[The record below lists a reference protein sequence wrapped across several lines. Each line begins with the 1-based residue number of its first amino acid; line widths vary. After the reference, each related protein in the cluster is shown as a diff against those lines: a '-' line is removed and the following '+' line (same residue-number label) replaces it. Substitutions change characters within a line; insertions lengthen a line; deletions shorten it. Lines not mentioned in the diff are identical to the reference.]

1 MTAVS
6 AQLAEAPPLRIEN
19 STRTNQAANRSTQRT
34 QAAGL
39 FQLDD
44 QSAPQQ
50 TASSAAP
57 LAPSAIGALLALQS
71 VDDPLLARRK
81 AVRRGSALL
90 DALAAAQADLLTGPV
105 GEGRLNQMMALV
117 TQARETV
124 DPQIDALIDDI
135 ELRVRVELAKRGRY
149 PA

>member
-1 MTAVS
+1 M
-6 AQLAEAPPLRIEN
+6 RIEN
-19 STRTNQAANRSTQRT
+19 SIRTNQVANRSTQRT
-34 QAAGL
+34 QAGGT

-50 TASSAAP
+50 TASTAAP
-57 LAPSAIGALLALQS
+57 MAATGIDALLALQA
-71 VDDPLLARRK
+71 VDDPLLAKRK

-90 DALAAAQADLLTGPV
+90 DALAAAQADLLTGEV

-117 TQARETV
+117 TQAREAI
-124 DPQIDALIDDI
+124 DPELDALIDDI

>member
-1 MTAVS
+1 M
-6 AQLAEAPPLRIEN
+6 RIEN
-19 STRTNQAANRSTQRT
+19 SIRTNQVASRSTQRT
-34 QAAGL
+34 QSGGM

-50 TASSAAP
+50 TASTAAP
-57 LAPSAIGALLALQS
+57 LAPTGIDALLALQA
-71 VDDPLLARRK
+71 VDDPLLAKRK

-90 DALAAAQADLLTGPV
+90 DALAAAQADLLTGEV

-117 TQARETV
+117 TQAREAI
-124 DPQIDALIDDI
+124 DPELDALIDDI

>member
-1 MTAVS
+1 
-6 AQLAEAPPLRIEN
+6 LRIEN
-19 STRTNQAANRSTQRT
+19 SIRTNQVANRSAQRT
-34 QAAGL
+34 QAGGL

-44 QSAPQQ
+44 QAAPQQ
-50 TASSAAP
+50 ATASAAP
-57 LAPSAIGALLALQS
+57 LAPTGIDALLALQS
-71 VDDPLLARRK
+71 VDDPLLAKRK

-105 GEGRLNQMMALV
+105 GESRLNQMMALV
-117 TQARETV
+117 TQAREAV